1 MWRTRAERA
10 YVASVTA
17 FARDGRFDPS
27 GQARHFARLAD
38 AGVSAIIG
46 SSGVG
51 EGYTLDDEERRQLF
65 EVAQRVMGSTGGFVL
80 MGMEAR
86 TAEQMIRLCKLA
98 EPYKPAAV
106 HVYGLEMGHGARA
119 TAAEAERFLRDILG
133 AVEIPCVLCNQPQ
146 MNGFELPIALLERLV
161 RDHDHIV
168 GVQDISG
175 DLRYLAAVTAEFGTE
190 LELLTTLPQAIGLL
204 GLGGQGF
211 SCSEGN
217 IVPELCASVVQLFI
231 GGDAAASRTAYQK
244 LLGVNRA
251 VSDVA
256 SSTGPATKAA
266 LRDLGL
272 PGGSGLRAPRLWPS
286 EDDRAQLLAALHSL
300 QIAELQRLTPA

>member
-1 MWRTRAERA
+1 M
-10 YVASVTA
+10 TA
-17 FARDGRFDPS
+17 FARDGRFDPA

-38 AGVSAIIG
+38 AGVSAIVG

-51 EGYTLDDEERRQLF
+51 EGYTLDDEERQQLF
-65 EVAQRVMGSTGGFVL
+65 EVAQEAMGGSGGFVL

-86 TAEQMIRLCKLA
+86 TAEQMIRLCKTA

-119 TAAEAERFLRDILG
+119 TPTEAERFLRDILN

-146 MNGFELPIALLERLV
+146 MNGFALPLPLLERLMS
-161 RDHDHIV
+161 DHDHIV

-175 DLRYLAAVTAEFGTE
+175 DLRYLAAVIAEFGTE
-190 LELLTTLPQAIGLL
+190 LELLTTVSEAIGLL
-204 GLGGQGF
+204 GLGGHGF

-217 IVPELCASVVQLFI
+217 IVPELCASVVQLFM
-231 GGDAAASRTAYQK
+231 GGDTAGSRTAYQK

-251 VSDVA
+251 VSDGA

-272 PGGSGLRAPRLWPS
+272 PGGSGLRPPRLWPAD
-286 EDDRAQLLAALHSL
+286 DDRAQLLATLRSL
-300 QIAELQRLTPA
+300 QIAELQRLTPAQERQA